1 MARDDL
7 AKMVAAGT
15 MAEILQSPRQMTPRD
30 RLEQKKRHLEAE
42 LSNVNNALEAL
53 TAHPDIEKVFELV
66 GLAL

>member
-1 MARDDL
+1 MDNYGML
-7 AKMVAAGT
+7 AAQKAACEVS
-15 MAEILQSPRQMTPRD
+15 APRMMTPRD

-42 LSNVNNALEAL
+42 LTNVNAALDAL

>member
-1 MARDDL
+1 
-7 AKMVAAGT
+7 
-15 MAEILQSPRQMTPRD
+15 MTPRE

-42 LSNVNNALEAL
+42 LTNVNAALDAL

>member
-1 MARDDL
+1 MARHEEL
-7 AKMVAAGT
+7 LKLNKEQ
-15 MAEILQSPRQMTPRD
+15 MADMSPRSMTPRE

-42 LSNVNNALEAL
+42 LTNVNAALDAL